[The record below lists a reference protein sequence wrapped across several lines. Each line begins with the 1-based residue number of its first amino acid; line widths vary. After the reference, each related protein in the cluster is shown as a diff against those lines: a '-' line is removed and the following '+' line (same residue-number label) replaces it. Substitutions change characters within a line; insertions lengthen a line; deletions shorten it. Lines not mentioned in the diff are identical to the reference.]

1 MHISP
6 ITGDSE
12 QWAEENKTDHFPSA
26 SDMQT
31 IFELRFEGDHHTFMI
46 CNLYKLA
53 CCLHLI
59 LEHLRLVTN
68 GQLYY

>member
-31 IFELRFEGDHHTFMI
+31 VFELR
-46 CNLYKLA
+46 L
-53 CCLHLI
+53 
-59 LEHLRLVTN
+59 
-68 GQLYY
+68 